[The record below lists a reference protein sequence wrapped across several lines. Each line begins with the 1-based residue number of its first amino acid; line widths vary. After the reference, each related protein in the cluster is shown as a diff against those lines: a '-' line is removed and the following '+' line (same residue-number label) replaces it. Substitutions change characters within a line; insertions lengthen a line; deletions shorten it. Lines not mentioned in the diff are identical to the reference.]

1 MSYHPMIIDRPDLQ
15 SKAERY
21 GWGSITLAFWVLYVY
36 LWLPLLTIA
45 AWWVGVKLFHY
56 HMIELHGYSGLIE
69 KLGIYSV
76 IIFVIS
82 TILIGWAEINRM
94 RFKNKLR
101 RMDNSEVTIDQIAA
115 KYNLP
120 AHKLAELRQKKSM
133 TVYFSD
139 HGAISDIRE
148 YELTRS

>member
-15 SKAERY
+15 SKAQRY
-21 GWGSITLAFWVLYVY
+21 GWSSITLTFWALYVY
-36 LWLPLLTIA
+36 LWLPLLTLA
-45 AWWVGVKLFHY
+45 AWWVGVKLFNY
-56 HMIELHGYSGLIE
+56 HMIELQGYTGFID
-69 KLGIYSV
+69 KLGLYSV

-82 TILIGWAEINRM
+82 AILIGWAEINRM

-101 RMDNSEVTIDQIAA
+101 RMDNSEVTIDEIAE

-133 TVYFSD
+133 IVHFSD
-139 HGAISDIRE
+139 KGSITDIHE
-148 YELTRS
+148 YELI